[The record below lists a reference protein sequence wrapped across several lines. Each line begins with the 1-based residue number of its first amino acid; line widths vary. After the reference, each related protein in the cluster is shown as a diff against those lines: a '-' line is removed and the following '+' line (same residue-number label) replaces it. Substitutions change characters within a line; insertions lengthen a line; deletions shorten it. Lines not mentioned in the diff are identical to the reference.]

1 MTSLSA
7 VIAILQAQLAEAF
20 AELACGS
27 SALANDLLQRFP
39 GYRKAKENLADAFWQ
54 GDASR
59 MLEAIRSA
67 PAPIYEE
74 SEDWC

>member
-20 AELACGS
+20 AELACN
-27 SALANDLLQRFP
+27 SASLANDLLQRFP
-39 GYRKAKENLADAFWQ
+39 RYRQAKENLADTFWQ

-59 MLEAIRSA
+59 MLKAIESA
-67 PAPIYEE
+67 PPPINEE
-74 SEDWC
+74 IEDWR

>member
-20 AELACGS
+20 AELACR
-27 SALANDLLQRFP
+27 SATLANDLLQRFP
-39 GYRKAKENLADAFWQ
+39 GYRQAKENLADTFWQ

-59 MLEAIRSA
+59 MLKAIESA

-74 SEDWC
+74 IEDWR

>member
-39 GYRKAKENLADAFWQ
+39 GYRNAKENLADVFWQ

-59 MLEAIRSA
+59 MLVAIRSA
-67 PAPIYEE
+67 PEPIYEE
-74 SEDWC
+74 SED